1 MTTFSPSSPPDTA
14 PEGRHPLRLRALF
27 WAVIL
32 ALGGIAWVNQSE
44 LILAS
49 VQVGNSVPPVPSLA
63 ALVVLALIQPLLRW
77 MRLGLTRADRLF
89 IYLFVVVAVSIP
101 SVQVLT
107 MILAFLTVPTYLAT
121 PENRFGELIALFPPW
136 WTPTDSE
143 VIRHFFEGQAG
154 GTVPWHAWRGPVVTW
169 VLVLTAL
176 FLTLHALLSLFR
188 RPWQEQERLTYPLLR
203 LPLALA
209 GEPLE
214 ERSLWRDSVFWLGF
228 GASILFNG
236 LNMLKTF
243 DPSIPAPGRG
253 IDVGAW
259 FVDRPWSTLQP
270 MSISFR
276 PEIVGI
282 AYLMPADVLLTCGLA
297 YLLLRL
303 SNVIRSAWG
312 QEVIS
317 TAYDY
322 QEISAGTFIALAG
335 LLVWQARHHLRE
347 TLRRH
352 PNDRME
358 PMAAHLAWAIAIGGY
373 LFCVVTF
380 WQAGMPGPLA
390 LLHVGMLVLFGF
402 VYARMRAET
411 GATTSYLFPFWQQQT
426 TLLNFLG
433 SDGLAFGRNLKSL
446 GLLASVG
453 GLSRGVFPSTAAFS
467 GEGMALAEAKRLQP
481 RTASWMTVGGVIFGI
496 TVGMVS
502 HLIITYRHGFNLL
515 DAGGGGNVGY
525 RMYLATQQFNWVT
538 QWLTTPQP
546 LQTTKI
552 AATLGGAVGALVLSL
567 ARWNWLG
574 FPFHPLG
581 FAMATAYGYHLWAPF
596 LFIWF
601 FKGAL
606 LRWSGIRAYRR
617 LLPFFVGIV
626 LGHYLFAGA
635 FWGGLGALGWE
646 RVKSYIIHF
655 A

>member
-1 MTTFSPSSPPDTA
+1 
-14 PEGRHPLRLRALF
+14 
-27 WAVIL
+27 VVL

-107 MILAFLTVPTYLAT
+107 MILAFLTAPTYLAT
-121 PENRFGELIALFPPW
+121 PENRFGELTALFPRW
-136 WTPTDSE
+136 WIPTDPE

-154 GTVPWHAWRGPVVTW
+154 GAVPWEAWRAPLVTW
-169 VLVLTAL
+169 VLILTAL

-203 LPLALA
+203 LPLALVE
-209 GEPLE
+209 EPT
-214 ERSLWRDSVFWLGF
+214 RRTSLWRDGVFWLGF
-228 GASILFNG
+228 GASVIFNG

-270 MSISFR
+270 MAISFR

-297 YLLLRL
+297 YVLLRL
-303 SNVIRSAWG
+303 SNVIRAAWG

-322 QEISAGTFIALAG
+322 QEISAGAFIALAG
-335 LLVWQARHHLRE
+335 LLAWQARHHLRE
-347 TLRRH
+347 TLSRR
-352 PNDRME
+352 PDDRME
-358 PMAAHLAWAIAIGGY
+358 PMAAHVAWAVAIGGY

-380 WQAGMPGPLA
+380 WQAGMAGPLA
-390 LLHVGMLVLFGF
+390 LLHVGLLVVFGF

-433 SDGLAFGRNLKSL
+433 SDGLAFGRNLRSL

-467 GEGMALAEAKRLQP
+467 GEGMALAEAERLQP
-481 RTASWMTVGGVIFGI
+481 RAASGMIVGGVVFGI
-496 TVGMVS
+496 LVGLVS
-502 HLIITYRHGFNLL
+502 HLIIIYQHGFNLL
-515 DAGGGGNVGY
+515 DAGGGGSVGY
-525 RMYLATQQFNWVT
+525 RMVLATQQFNWVT
-538 QWLTTPQP
+538 QWLTLPQLPQP
-546 LQTTKI
+546 TKI
-552 AATLGGAVGALVLSL
+552 AATVGGAVGALLLSL

-596 LFIWF
+596 LFIWL

-606 LRWSGIRAYRR
+606 LRWSGIRTFRR
-617 LLPFFVGIV
+617 LLPFFVGMV

-635 FWGGLGALGWE
+635 FWGGLGALGWD